1 MMVGAMTSPSARP
14 ESGRSRRMSG
24 VGRVLV
30 VVYAIL
36 AIGAFGRSL
45 VQIIERFDK
54 APLAFT
60 LSAVSAVVY
69 IVATLALIFAG
80 SKVWYRVAW
89 VTISFEMAG
98 VLIIGT
104 LSVIRPDLFPEATVW
119 SIYGMGYVFVPL
131 VLPFLGL
138 WWLAKHPPVDGGD
151 TTDAAPGATTADTS
165 R

>member
-1 MMVGAMTSPSARP
+1 MTGPDNPSPASDSTAPAKPR
-14 ESGRSRRMSG
+14 RRRMTG

-30 VVYAIL
+30 IVYAIL
-36 AIGAFGRSL
+36 AVGAFGRSL

-69 IVATLALIFAG
+69 IVATLALVFAG
-80 SKVWYRVAW
+80 SKVWYRIAW

-119 SIYGMGYVFVPL
+119 SFYGMGYVFVPL
-131 VLPFLGL
+131 VLPFLGM
-138 WWLAKHPPVDGGD
+138 WWLVKHPPLDDSTGS
-151 TTDAAPGATTADTS
+151 TDAGPVAQ
-165 R
+165 

>member
-1 MMVGAMTSPSARP
+1 MVHAMTSPTASP
-14 ESGRSRRMSG
+14 ETGRRRRMSG
-24 VGRVLV
+24 IGRVLV

-36 AIGAFGRSL
+36 ALGAFGRSL
-45 VQIIERFDK
+45 VQIIERYDK

-69 IVATLALIFAG
+69 ILATLALIFAG
-80 SKVWYRVAW
+80 SKVWYRIAW
-89 VTISFEMAG
+89 ITISFEMAG

-104 LSVIRPDLFPEATVW
+104 LSLIRPDLFPEPTVW
-119 SIYGMGYVFVPL
+119 SWFGFGYVFIPL

-138 WWLAKHPPVDGGD
+138 WWLRKHPPVD
-151 TTDAAPGATTADTS
+151 DAEDAT